1 MNLLTLN
8 HRPVSMA
15 LANIALA
22 YIATLGCLC
31 LMPALN
37 GHPSVNNG
45 QMATCSF
52 DSPW

>member
-1 MNLLTLN
+1 MRSCIMNLLTLN
-8 HRPVSMA
+8 HRPVA
-15 LANIALA
+15 IALA

-31 LMPALN
+31 LMPLLN